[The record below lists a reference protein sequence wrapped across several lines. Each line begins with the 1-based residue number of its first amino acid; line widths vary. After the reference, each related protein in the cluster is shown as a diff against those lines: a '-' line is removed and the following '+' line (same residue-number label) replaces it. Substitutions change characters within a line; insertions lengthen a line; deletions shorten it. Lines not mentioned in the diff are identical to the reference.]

1 MVEFEEVCKYDLLI
15 SGEKRREGSSNKRG
29 LEVMDSFCYVNATE
43 NA

>member
-15 SGEKRREGSSNKRG
+15 SGEKWRGEGSSNKRG
-29 LEVMDSFCYVNATE
+29 LEVMDSFYVNATE